1 MELPQVTLGELYSLL
16 GEKDVRIYQLER
28 AIERFKAMM
37 KPPPGQEEPPKDV
50 TPPKGFPPKKD
61 DPFKKGK

>member
-1 MELPQVTLGELYSLL
+1 MELPTVSLGELYSLL

-28 AIERFKAMM
+28 VIEKLEIAATS
-37 KPPPGQEEPPKDV
+37 PPE
-50 TPPKGFPPKKD
+50 KKE